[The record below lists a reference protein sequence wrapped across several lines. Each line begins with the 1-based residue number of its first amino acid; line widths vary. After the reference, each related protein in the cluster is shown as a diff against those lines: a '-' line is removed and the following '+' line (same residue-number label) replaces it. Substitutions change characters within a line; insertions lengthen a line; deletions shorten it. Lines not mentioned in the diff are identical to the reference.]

1 MYFSSVKIKMPV
13 SYFHP
18 NYRAKHCYW
27 CFECIPRRWEMHLLI
42 CCHALAIAERSS
54 NYILKL
60 ASLMVARIC
69 VSRDCVLPLAPILEA
84 CHITV
89 SFAGGRRETEALCRE
104 GRQVTGTYLLRAQHI
119 AAAPWEGLCSLP
131 AMGLH
136 PPSVWSCSLTASE

>member
-1 MYFSSVKIKMPV
+1 MPV

-42 CCHALAIAERSS
+42 CCHTLAIAERSS

-60 ASLMVARIC
+60 ASPMVARIC

-89 SFAGGRRETEALCRE
+89 SFAGGRREKPKHFVEKADESLDLPPACSAHCCCPMGRPVWYPSHGFASPQRLVMFTDSFRVIFFYCR
-104 GRQVTGTYLLRAQHI
+104 T
-119 AAAPWEGLCSLP
+119 
-131 AMGLH
+131 
-136 PPSVWSCSLTASE
+136 

>member
-42 CCHALAIAERSS
+42 CCHTLAIAERSS

-104 GRQVTGTYLLRAQHI
+104 GRRVTGPTSCVLSTLLLPHGKACVVSQ
-119 AAAPWEGLCSLP
+119 PWVCIPP
-131 AMGLH
+131 ASGH
-136 PPSVWSCSLTASE
+136 VH